1 MRLMA
6 AQGAVATDN
15 ELNQITAYLAKS
27 FPKQTKKTVSTRKEE
42 K

>member
-27 FPKQTKKTVSTRKEE
+27 LPNQARKEVSTRKED